1 MKYYDKVIED
11 AFERSNDIIAT
22 ECGSKWSNLNI
33 SSITTKLIQETG
45 RFCENYAS
53 DLLINIDRMNEHIK
67 EMDVLK
73 TPEKAYVAFGI
84 RQLGVDGNAYV
95 ALRIYEGGQHASY
108 KVISDYYRK
117 IFCVKISRRVNEF
130 GLLETT
136 VELKNIQSSIYYNKD
151 YEDHLEDD
159 VKEEN

>member
-117 IFCVKISRRVNEF
+117 IFCV
-130 GLLETT
+130 
-136 VELKNIQSSIYYNKD
+136 
-151 YEDHLEDD
+151 
-159 VKEEN
+159 